1 MLPVTLVIPFSC
13 SRFFP
18 VIFFREI
25 FLFKLLQVRVSFL
38 LSYLLLY
45 WLVRWVSKL
54 ASADAI
60 NSALQGYQIYLSNFP
75 RTIRVIPRL
84 LKGRFFSE
92 NSMWLKK
99 NMPNHYLL
107 NLNFWNHFLLY
118 VAKKRAKIY
127 VRHKYGAQEVCKYI
141 LWYLCCTQ
149 PTENTRAENS
159 LLWAC
164 PYSEA

>member
-25 FLFKLLQVRVSFL
+25 FLFKLLQVRVSLL

-127 VRHKYGAQEVCKYI
+127 VRHKYGAQEVCKYCGI
-141 LWYLCCTQ
+141 
-149 PTENTRAENS
+149 S
-159 LLWAC
+159 I
-164 PYSEA
+164 